1 MILRFDSRFD
11 SNQRDF
17 KIRFDIRFDTLM
29 ILRFDSIFDSTFF
42 YFKIR
47 FEDSVESSN
56 LTNLKIRES
65 YDSTISE
72 NFPNFKRFKSTSNFN
87 EKMGWVYFFPAFLG
101 HII

>member
-65 YDSTISE
+65 YDSTISV
-72 NFPNFKRFKSTSNFN
+72 NNAKNQ
-87 EKMGWVYFFPAFLG
+87 
-101 HII
+101 